1 MSLRIAY
8 TVNATIIAITDVVNT
23 FVQNERMPIA
33 ATDNKI
39 NEKMN
44 VWFFF
49 IFYARLIIMIL
60 RSEPL
65 TRFPVIGLVL
75 FIILLVVAGL
85 LGNPCD

>member
-44 VWFFF
+44 F
-49 IFYARLIIMIL
+49 
-60 RSEPL
+60 
-65 TRFPVIGLVL
+65 
-75 FIILLVVAGL
+75 
-85 LGNPCD
+85 

>member
-65 TRFPVIGLVL
+65 TRFPVMG
-75 FIILLVVAGL
+75 
-85 LGNPCD
+85 